1 MGESRPNDWLTPLR
15 LWSRLM
21 LPGCVNPVANYVPE
35 NSRHS
40 FNRKM
45 PDQELTEYLFK
56 GSGGGGCFVAGT
68 LVWTPTGTT
77 PIEKIQ
83 EGDKILVYTSDNQI
97 ASSRVRATHFHRDHQ
112 ILTLKYWG
120 GQLGTT
126 PNHWFYLE
134 DGDAFEYAAKLWI
147 DAGLLD
153 RNLRIRPVE
162 ELQYEVNHADV
173 YNLQVEQHHTYL
185 VGPHGIVVH
194 NGGGG
199 GKGSRNPTEQANS
212 ALSRATINII
222 ELLSEGPIQGFVGDS
237 RESIFLDDTP
247 VLSSG
252 VLNFTGYANDWRPG
266 TSDQTY
272 LPGYGDE
279 VANEIS
285 VGQDV
290 TISFP
295 VTRQIVNN
303 QIDAIRVRLAF
314 QLQEFQ
320 DDGDIVGAEVNFGV
334 QIKEGNGPLTVRYQI
349 TINARFETLTEF
361 DYQFP
366 VNNLGGTVDSFDVRV
381 FSSAPDDPASKKQV
395 VVRFQSFTEVI
406 QQKLSYPHSAI
417 IGQQFAAEQFNAVPS
432 RAYKIGGIRCRIP
445 TNAVVTADGG
455 LNFSGPWNMQL
466 YRPSQATSDP
476 AWQLLEFLTNE
487 RFGTGQRINL
497 EQISLASLYEISVHN
512 NGYVPNGFGGTERRY
527 LCNTVLQSTE
537 DAHDHIQLLLNA
549 CNAFYYWG
557 GDKIYFW
564 QDRQANPVAQVTNAN
579 VTEGQFKY
587 GSTDIRSRNSVCN
600 VVWND
605 PDDKYQRAVEPVD
618 VTEAIDK
625 YGIREVDFTAPGCTS
640 RGQAV
645 RAGRRR
651 IYSDLFE
658 TETCTFQMAVFGIRF
673 RPGDVIEVFDWKKP
687 NLRYAGLVLSGTATQ
702 ITLDAPVVLPAG
714 GVFSIQLTLPSGDDL
729 VLEER
734 AIANLAGSHQSISV
748 TVPFSV
754 APVPGAVWS
763 INVVS
768 PQLYRV
774 RGMRAE
780 TDNQALVEI
789 VAGTYYEQK
798 QNLIENG
805 FALQEQELPVVV
817 PVVVNLPR
825 NVGLLDITVGSQIT
839 LLGSWDGPVDGGG
852 NRDLFV
858 SAYRYQYRRGDTG
871 VWQDVNTVTS
881 PSARIEGL
889 TEGTYYL
896 RVATVYID
904 GKVSSWVESPAY
916 VVTSANH
923 YLNFVRPRSAISL
936 F

>member
-1 MGESRPNDWLTPLR
+1 
-15 LWSRLM
+15 
-21 LPGCVNPVANYVPE
+21 
-35 NSRHS
+35 
-40 FNRKM
+40 M
-45 PDQELTEYLFK
+45 PDKELTEYLFQ
-56 GSGGGGCFVAGT
+56 GSGGGGCFIAGT
-68 LVWTPTGTT
+68 LVWTPNGGV
-77 PIEKIQ
+77 PIEKIRK
-83 EGDKILVYTSDNQI
+83 GDEVLVYTSDHEI

-126 PNHWFYLE
+126 PNHWFYL
-134 DGDAFEYAAKLWI
+134 DDDDAFEYAAKLWI

-162 ELQYEVNHADV
+162 ELQYEVNPADV
-173 YNLQVEQHHTYL
+173 YNLQVEKHHTYL

-199 GKGSRNPTEQANS
+199 GKGGSNPTEQSNA

-222 ELLSEGPIQGFVGDS
+222 ELLSEGIIQGFVGDP
-237 RESIFLDDTP
+237 RTSIFLDDTP
-247 VLSSG
+247 VVTG
-252 VLNFTGYANDWRPG
+252 GTVNFSGYAFDWRAG
-266 TSDQTY
+266 SQDQTY

-279 VANEIS
+279 VANEIA

-290 TISFP
+290 TTSFP
-295 VTRQIVNN
+295 VTRQLVNN
-303 QIDAIRVRLAF
+303 QIDAIRIRLGF
-314 QLQEFQ
+314 QLQEFE
-320 DDGDIVGAEVNFGV
+320 DDGDIVGAQVTFAIR
-334 QIKEGNGPLTVRYQI
+334 IKEGNGAFVLRYQQS
-349 TINARFETLTEF
+349 INARFETLTEY
-361 DYQFP
+361 DYQFA
-366 VNNLGGTVDSFDVRV
+366 VNNQGGTVDDFTVRV
-381 FSSAPDDPASKKQV
+381 ESTAPDDPSSKLQV
-395 VVRFQSFTEVI
+395 VVRFQSITEVI

-417 IGQQFAAEQFNAVPS
+417 IGQQFAAEQFSSVPS
-432 RAYKIGGIRCRIP
+432 RAYLIGGVRCLIP

-466 YRPSQATSDP
+466 YRPVQAVSDP

-487 RFGTGQRINL
+487 RFGTGQRIKL
-497 EQISLASLYEISVHN
+497 EQISLASLYEVSVHN
-512 NGYVPNGFGGTERRY
+512 NGYVPDGFGGTERRY

-564 QDRQANPVAQVTNAN
+564 QDRQASPVAQVNNAM

-605 PDDKYQRAVEPVD
+605 PEDKYQRAIEPVD
-618 VTEAIDK
+618 VVEAIDK
-625 YGIREVDFTAPGCTS
+625 YGVREVDFTAPGCTS

-658 TETCTFQMAVFGIRF
+658 TETCTFQMAVLGIRF

-687 NLRYAGLVLSGTATQ
+687 NLRYAGLVISGTTSQ
-702 ITLDAPVVLPAG
+702 ITLDSPIVLPAG
-714 GVFSIQLTLPSGDDL
+714 GTYSLQLTVPSGDDL

-734 AIANLAGSHQSISV
+734 AISNSAGSHVNISV
-748 TVPFSV
+748 TVPFSI
-754 APVPGAVWS
+754 APTPGAAWS
-763 INVVS
+763 VNVVS

-780 TDNQALVEI
+780 TDNHALVEI
-789 VAGTYYEQK
+789 VAGAYYDQK
-798 QNLIENG
+798 QNLVENG
-805 FALQEQELPVVV
+805 FALQEQELPITI

-825 NVGLLDITVGSQIT
+825 NVGLLDISVSGQIT
-839 LLGSWDGPVDGGG
+839 LLGSWDEPVDEGG

-858 SAYRYQYRRGDTG
+858 SSYRYQYRKSLTG
-871 VWQDVNTVTS
+871 EWSNVSTVTTQ
-881 PSARIEGL
+881 SARIEGL
-889 TEGTYYL
+889 VEGIYYL

-904 GKVSSWVESPAY
+904 GNVSSWVESTGF

-923 YLNFVRPRSAISL
+923 YLNFIRPRSAVAV

>member
-1 MGESRPNDWLTPLR
+1 
-15 LWSRLM
+15 
-21 LPGCVNPVANYVPE
+21 
-35 NSRHS
+35 
-40 FNRKM
+40 M
-45 PDQELTEYLFK
+45 PDKELTDYLFR
-56 GSGGGGCFVAGT
+56 GSGGGCFIAGT
-68 LVWTPTGTT
+68 LVWTPTGSV
-77 PIEKIQ
+77 PIETIREGQ
-83 EGDKILVYTSDNQI
+83 EVLAYTSDHTI
-97 ASSRVRATHFHRDHQ
+97 IPARVRATHFHLNHQ

-126 PNHWFYLE
+126 PNHWFYL
-134 DGDAFEYAAKLWI
+134 DDDDAFEYAAKLWI

-162 ELQYEVNHADV
+162 ELQYEANQADV
-173 YNLQVEQHHTYL
+173 YNLQVERHHTYL
-185 VGPHGIVVH
+185 VGLHGIVVH

-199 GKGSRNPTEQANS
+199 GKGGGSPTEQSNA

-247 VLSSG
+247 ILSNG
-252 VLNFTGYANDWRPG
+252 QVNFQGYANAWRPG
-266 TSDQTY
+266 TSSQTY

-295 VTRQIVNN
+295 ITRQIVNN
-303 QIDAIRVRLAF
+303 QIDAIRVRLGF

-320 DDGDIVGAEVNFGV
+320 DDGDITGAEVAFAIR
-334 QIKEGNGPLTVRYQI
+334 IKEGNGAFVLRYQQP
-349 TINARFETLTEF
+349 INARFETLTEY

-366 VNNLGGTVDSFDVRV
+366 VNNQGGAVDEFTVRV
-381 FSSAPDDPASKKQV
+381 ESTAPDDPSSKKQV

-487 RFGTGQRINL
+487 RFGTGQRIKL
-497 EQISLASLYEISVHN
+497 EQISLASLYEVSVHN
-512 NGYVPNGFGGTERRY
+512 NGYVPDGFGGTERRY

-564 QDRQANPVAQVTNAN
+564 QDRQAAPIAQVTNAN
-579 VTEGQFKY
+579 VTDGQFKY

-651 IYSDLFE
+651 IYSDLHE
-658 TETCTFQMAVFGIRF
+658 TETCTFQMAIFGIRF

-687 NLRYAGLVLSGTATQ
+687 NLRYAGLVMSGTTTQ

-714 GVFSIQLTLPSGDDL
+714 GTYNLQLTLPSGDNL

-734 AIANLAGSHQSISV
+734 AIANGPGSHQVISV
-748 TVPFSV
+748 TVPFTSS
-754 APVPGAVWS
+754 PVPGAVWS
-763 INVVS
+763 IDVVS

-780 TDNQALVEI
+780 SDNQALVEI
-789 VAGTYYEQK
+789 VAGTYYDQK
-798 QNLIENG
+798 QSLVEDG
-805 FALQEQELPVVV
+805 FALQVQELPVVV
-817 PVVVNLPR
+817 PAVVNLPR
-825 NVGLLDITVGSQIT
+825 NVGLLDISVGGQIT
-839 LLGSWDGPVDGGG
+839 LLGSWNEPLDAGG

-858 SAYRYQYRRGDTG
+858 SAYRYQYRRGATG
-871 VWQDVNTVTS
+871 VWSDVSTVITT
-881 PSARIEGL
+881 SARIEGL

-904 GKVSSWVESPAY
+904 GKVSSWLESPAY
-916 VVTSANH
+916 VVTSASH
-923 YLNFVRPRSAISL
+923 YLNFVRPRSAIAV